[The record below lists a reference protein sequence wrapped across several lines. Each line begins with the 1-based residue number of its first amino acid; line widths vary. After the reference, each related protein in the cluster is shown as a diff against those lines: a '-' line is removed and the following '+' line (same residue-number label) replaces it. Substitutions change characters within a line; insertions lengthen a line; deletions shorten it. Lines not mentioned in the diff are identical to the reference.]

1 MPGEDA
7 LVATLH
13 GDSLPETRPPEARAA
28 NLGNVGKLL
37 DRTFQA
43 AIQNFLLTSELLHAL
58 TCRPPANGDAE
69 VRGGTMKS
77 SNPYRLTVALLFTLA
92 SSTFGEPTKSIPEP
106 KQAGQQTPGGVRLAG
121 PGSQPESKDAATDH
135 AAGIRQYKLGRYRE
149 ALDTFKQVVRL
160 TPNHAESYYYLG
172 MTYGRLG
179 QYIEAVKAFKS
190 VINLNPKDPAAHA
203 NLGALLAYFGQ
214 YREAV
219 ETLQQAI
226 RLQPD
231 DADAHNN
238 LGIAYGELGRYKQ
251 AVEAFKIAI
260 RFEPNNPLAH
270 NNLGLAYHRMDHD
283 KEAIEPFRQAIRLDP
298 KDGVIYSNLG
308 LAYSAL
314 RQYKEAIEA
323 LQQAVRLDPGDAES
337 YGNRSWVYLY
347 LSSGEPAALDAQTYL
362 RLKGWRDVKSQYM
375 VIAAYLGYRQAR
387 RNMDANKILDEAA
400 ARCNTSLWPYAI
412 IRHLR
417 RDLTAQDLL
426 GLAGDSSSSSSTKVA
441 EAQAYIGINLA
452 LSDRRD
458 EALPLLRWVKQNGDQ
473 KFTGYRV
480 AVTELQR
487 LEAVVATPTRR

>member
-1 MPGEDA
+1 
-7 LVATLH
+7 
-13 GDSLPETRPPEARAA
+13 
-28 NLGNVGKLL
+28 
-37 DRTFQA
+37 
-43 AIQNFLLTSELLHAL
+43 
-58 TCRPPANGDAE
+58 
-69 VRGGTMKS
+69 MKP
-77 SNPYRLTVALLFTLA
+77 SNPYRLTVALLVALA
-92 SSTFGEPTKSIPEP
+92 SPTFGEPTRSIPEP
-106 KQAGQQTPGGVRLAG
+106 KQAGQQTPGSVRLAG

-135 AAGIRQYKLGRYRE
+135 AAGARQYKLGQYKE
-149 ALDTFKQVVRL
+149 ALEAFKQAVRL

-172 MTYGRLG
+172 MTYSRLG
-179 QYIEAVKAFKS
+179 RYIEAVKAFKS
-190 VINLNPKDPAAHA
+190 VIDLDPKDSAAHA
-203 NLGALLAYFGQ
+203 NLGALFAYFGQ

-219 ETLQQAI
+219 ETLKQAI

-251 AVEAFKIAI
+251 AIEAFKIAI
-260 RFEPNNPLAH
+260 RFEPNSSLAH

-298 KDGVIYSNLG
+298 KDGVIHSNLG

-314 RQYKEAIEA
+314 RQYKEAVEA

-362 RLKGWRDVKSQYM
+362 RLKGWRDVRSQYM

-387 RNMDANKILDEAA
+387 RNTDANKILDEAA

-426 GLAGDSSSSSSTKVA
+426 GLAGDTSNKVV
-441 EAQAYIGINLA
+441 EAKAYIGINLA